1 MKKIT
6 PILLGLSLAVTCCT
20 VAPAQQDSPKH
31 HQVLQITREFIK
43 PGKSGMAHDKTESAF
58 IAAAT
63 RSKFPVHYVA
73 LNSLSG
79 KSRALFLTGY
89 GSFDEWQ
96 KANDLVDHNKE
107 LGESFERASL
117 ADGELL
123 EDMDSHVYTYS
134 DELSY
139 HPRPDLS
146 HARYVEI
153 SVFNVRLGHD
163 ADWHKLSK
171 MYRDALD
178 KAGSS
183 AHWAMFQVAYGANDG
198 TYIALSG
205 DKSMADIDTMM
216 MEGKKLVETVGEEDW
231 KKLDKLYGD
240 CVESAHTELFAIN
253 PRQSYPPEEW
263 VKADPEFWRPKHA
276 MAPAAKPAVKE
287 EKKATP

>member
-6 PILLGLSLAVTCCT
+6 PILLGLSLAVTCSGL
-20 VAPAQQDSPKH
+20 AAAQQDASK

-43 PGKSGMAHDKTESAF
+43 PYKGGMAHDKTESAF
-58 IAAAT
+58 IAAET
-63 RSKFPVHYVA
+63 RAKFPVHYVA

-79 KSRALFLTGY
+79 KSRALFLTAY

-107 LGESFERASL
+107 LGEAFERAGL

-123 EDMDSHVYTYS
+123 EDVDSRVYTYS

-139 HPRPDLS
+139 HPHPDLS
-146 HARYVEI
+146 HAHYVEI
-153 SVFNVRLGHD
+153 SVFNVRLGHE

-183 AHWAMFQVAYGANDG
+183 AHWAMFQAAYGANDG

-216 MEGKKLVETVGEEDW
+216 GEGKKLVETVGEEDW

-240 CVESAHTELFAIN
+240 CVESARTELFAIN
-253 PRQSYPPEEW
+253 PRQSYPPEEL
-263 VKADPEFWRPKHA
+263 VAADPEFWKPRHV
-276 MAPAAKPAVKE
+276 MAPAAKHAME
-287 EKKATP
+287 EKKAK

>member
-1 MKKIT
+1 MKKIN
-6 PILLGLSLAVTCCT
+6 PILLGLSLAVTCCAVT
-20 VAPAQQDSPKH
+20 PAQQDSPK

-58 IAAAT
+58 IAAAS
-63 RSKFPVHYVA
+63 RAKFPVHYIA

-79 KSRALFLTGY
+79 KSRALFLTAY
-89 GSFDEWQ
+89 GSFDEWE
-96 KANDLVDHNKE
+96 KANALVDHNKE
-107 LGESFERASL
+107 LGDAFERASV

-123 EDMDSHVYTYS
+123 EDLDSNVYAYS

-153 SVFNVRLGHD
+153 TVFNVRLGHD

-183 AHWAMFQVAYGANDG
+183 SHWAMFQAVYGPNDG
-198 TYIALSG
+198 TWIALSG
-205 DKSMADIDTMM
+205 DKSMADIDSMM
-216 MEGKKLVETVGEEDW
+216 MEGKKLVQSVGEEDW

-240 CVESAHTELFAIN
+240 CVESAHTELFSIN

-263 VKADPEFWRPKHA
+263 VTADSEFWKPRHA
-276 MAPAAKPAVKE
+276 MALAAKPAAKE
-287 EKKATP
+287 EKGAAQ